1 VQKGVRAGQSQD
13 QIVGIESLPK
23 FEDYASNGT
32 VLTLKGTLTAAYEEL
47 TSKTE

>member
-1 VQKGVRAGQSQD
+1 VQKGVKAGQSQE

-23 FEDYASNGT
+23 FEDYGSSGQ

-47 TSKTE
+47 TSKS